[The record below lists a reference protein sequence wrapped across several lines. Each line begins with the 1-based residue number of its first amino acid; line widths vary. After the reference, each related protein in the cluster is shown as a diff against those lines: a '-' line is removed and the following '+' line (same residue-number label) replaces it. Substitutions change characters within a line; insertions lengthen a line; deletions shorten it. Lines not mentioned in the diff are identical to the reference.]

1 MDKGSKEAF
10 VSATVDKLLAAAE
23 KREEQVALSKEEMV
37 QFKRV
42 ANSLL
47 ASKNGQ
53 YFWRTIRKMMGIKKV
68 STDFSPL
75 TMAARQSLNNL
86 NLMVEGLL
94 DIDVKNKL
102 NEEE

>member
-1 MDKGSKEAF
+1 VVDNKDNVVFS
-10 VSATVDKLLAAAE
+10 TVEKLLQQAQ
-23 KREEQVALSKEEMV
+23 KREEQLELSKEEMA

>member
-1 MDKGSKEAF
+1 MDRDNKEFA
-10 VSATVDKLLAAAE
+10 SSTVEKLLQQAQ
-23 KREEQVALSKEEMV
+23 KREAQIELTKEEMAE
-37 QFKRV
+37 FKKV

-47 ASKNGQ
+47 ASKNGMF
-53 YFWRTIRKMMGIKKV
+53 FWRKIRKMTGIKKV
-68 STDFSPL
+68 STDFNPL

-94 DIDVKNKL
+94 DIEVKNKL